1 MSKNEIYKKYKV
13 ELDAVEKYIDNKY
26 IYDIF
31 YNYGFK
37 INNKFIELDSNINV
51 YEACF
56 IALLFN
62 IYINKYKTKGTLNVL
77 EIGLAYG
84 TSALII
90 VNEMIKYKYKRTYT
104 VVDPNQTK
112 VWESIGVINIK
123 NFLKHMNQKLD
134 CKLYEESSTTVFD
147 KFKKKFDISFIDGS
161 HKEEIV
167 LQDLINSDNKL
178 VKNGLIIVD
187 DVLHLEVKKAL
198 ITFLNKYKN
207 YRKISIDINKF
218 DFKFNEQNNFNKKSF
233 FNPSTMHCYQ
243 KC

>member
-1 MSKNEIYKKYKV
+1 MSKNAIYEKYKV
-13 ELDAVEKYIDNKY
+13 ELDAVNKYIDNKY

-37 INNKFIELDSNINV
+37 LNNKFIELNSNVNV

-56 IALLFN
+56 IALLLN
-62 IYINKYKTKGTLNVL
+62 IYINKYKNKDTLNVL

-90 VNEMIKYKYKRTYT
+90 VNEMIKYKYKKTYT
-104 VVDPNQTK
+104 VVDPNQTQQ
-112 VWESIGVINIK
+112 WESIGINNIK
-123 NFLKHMNQKLD
+123 NFLKHMNKKLD
-134 CKLYEESSTTVFD
+134 CKLYEESSITVFD
-147 KFKKKFDISFIDGS
+147 KLKKKFDISFIDGS
-161 HKEEIV
+161 HDEKIV
-167 LQDLINSDNKL
+167 ILDLINSDSKL

-187 DVLHLEVKKAL
+187 DVLHTGVKKAL

-207 YRKISIDINKF
+207 YKKISIDTDKF
-218 DFKFNEQNNFNKKSF
+218 DFKSGEKNNYDKKSF
-233 FNPSTMHCYQ
+233 YNPSTMHCYQ